1 MFKYLNRAPSFLD
14 VAILPLLVIC
24 ARDPKPAEIICYM
37 SCKSRFTRI
46 ASLGDGHETITAA

>member
-24 ARDPKPAEIICYM
+24 ARDPKSAEITCYM

-46 ASLGDGHETITAA
+46 ASLGDRHETITAA